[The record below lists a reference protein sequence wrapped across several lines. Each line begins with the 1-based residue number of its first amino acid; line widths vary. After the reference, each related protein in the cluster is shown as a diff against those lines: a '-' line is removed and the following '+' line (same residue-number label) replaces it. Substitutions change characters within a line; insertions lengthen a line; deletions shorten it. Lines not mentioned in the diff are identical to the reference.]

1 MQRAGWV
8 MAWLFALFMLAGSAA
23 PKLIGAA
30 VAADTMAQIGWSTD
44 YLLLIGFI
52 EVAGTLL
59 FLYPRTAFFGAVLL
73 TALFG
78 GAIGSHLRVG
88 NPLFSHTLF
97 GVYLGVTMWLSLW
110 LRDGRVRK
118 IIPFAD
124 ISNPWD

>member
-1 MQRAGWV
+1 MQRAEWV